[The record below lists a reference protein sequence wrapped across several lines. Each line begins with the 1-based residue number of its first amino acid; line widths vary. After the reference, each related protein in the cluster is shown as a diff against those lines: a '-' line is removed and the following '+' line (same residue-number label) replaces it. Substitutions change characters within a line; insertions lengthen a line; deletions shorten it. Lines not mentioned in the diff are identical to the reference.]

1 MKEVLELRREGLF
14 FVPGNFYIDPLLPVE
29 TAIITHAHAD
39 HFVNGHKTAY
49 CTPLTSQLNS
59 ERMKNYYGKKLTYNY
74 HEAFEVNQI
83 RIEFIPAGH
92 ILGSAQILVTHNEKR
107 YLFTGDFKITPDKT
121 CEPFEFVKADVL
133 ITETTFAE
141 PDLKHP
147 SDVEEISKLNT
158 YNDINLIIG
167 VYALGKAQRVTQLI
181 NQYCP
186 GKTIMVHKNISS
198 LNRLYENAGVHLG
211 QWQHYDRHSFRK
223 QRNIIYLLPPAHSRN
238 FYPQSWYLRAFASG
252 WEKLQAG
259 FDFKLYISD
268 HADWFDILN
277 LVEQTGAR
285 EIYTIH
291 GDGQQLKEHLNKD
304 NIKVTLLHS

>member
-1 MKEVLELRREGLF
+1 MEVIELRREGLF
-14 FVPGNFYIDPLLPVE
+14 FVPGNFYIDPALPVE

-59 ERMKNYYGKKLTYNY
+59 ERMKNYYGKKVVYKY
-74 HEAFEVNQI
+74 HEPFEVNQI

-92 ILGSAQILVTHNEKR
+92 ILGSAQILVTHNERR
-107 YLFTGDFKITPDKT
+107 YLFTGDYKITPDKT

-133 ITETTFAE
+133 ITETTFAAT
-141 PDLKHP
+141 DLKHP
-147 SDVEEISKLNT
+147 SDVDEISKLNT

-181 NQYCP
+181 NEFCP
-186 GKTIMVHKNISS
+186 GKTVMVHKNISS
-198 LNRLYENAGVHLG
+198 LNRLYENAGVNLG
-211 QWQHYDRHSFRK
+211 QWQHYDRHTFRK

-277 LVEQTGAR
+277 LVEKSGAR